1 MDNKFIFIM
10 IIVFWV
16 IILYQKNNSEER
28 IRIIKKN
35 KKGDRIKM
43 IELSKKFIGKECVIH
58 LLSSSSFIATI
69 DEVSNNALLVT
80 RETGGTEI
88 VNIDY
93 IIKICDPPRN
103 KKGKIK
109 AIY

>member
-1 MDNKFIFIM
+1 M
-10 IIVFWV
+10 
-16 IILYQKNNSEER
+16 
-28 IRIIKKN
+28 
-35 KKGDRIKM
+35 
-43 IELSKKFIGKECVIH
+43 
-58 LLSSSSFIATI
+58 LSSGSFIATI